1 MGQVHLAY
9 RRPPQHFLL
18 VVLPDQYRQHLD
30 QHAPAAEQHDRRTS
44 TANEVHA
51 VYDVYYYFLSG
62 LTSILIMWFLR
73 KTTDDKKLLAKLE
86 ANYQANKANPNKK
99 MSGMAARLEAL
110 QKQQQAILEE
120 QKKKQAQN
128 KK

>member
-51 VYDVYYYFLSG
+51 VYDVYHACS
-62 LTSILIMWFLR
+62 
-73 KTTDDKKLLAKLE
+73 LLLHV
-86 ANYQANKANPNKK
+86 
-99 MSGMAARLEAL
+99 
-110 QKQQQAILEE
+110 QQLLVRIELLLFPFRSD
-120 QKKKQAQN
+120 
-128 KK
+128 